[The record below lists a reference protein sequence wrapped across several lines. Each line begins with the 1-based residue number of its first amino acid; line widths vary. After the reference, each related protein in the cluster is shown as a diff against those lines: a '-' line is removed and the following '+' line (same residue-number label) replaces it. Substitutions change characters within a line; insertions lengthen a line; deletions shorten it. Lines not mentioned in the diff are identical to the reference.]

1 MASVNA
7 TPTLQVKG
15 IQEALA
21 ELNKIDPRY
30 RRQVTKDV
38 KRSGDII
45 VNEAR
50 SMVASFDNSKGNSAP
65 LSGMRR
71 GSLIKGRDVRWD
83 NAKAQK
89 GYKIKVGA
97 RATRER
103 YVNFTRT
110 DESGNQYTQ
119 QVAFGALPYRL
130 MVVQST
136 DPAAVIYDHAG
147 RNTQGTAF
155 VSNLTAQEG
164 PQPRVMEPAVERNR
178 EAVEKDVLKTIEKV
192 IDVTNRNLRT
202 RYGN

>member
-1 MASVNA
+1 MATAA
-7 TPTLQVKG
+7 TQLQIKG

-30 RRQVTKDV
+30 RRQVTKDI
-38 KRSGDII
+38 KASGAKII
-45 VNEAR
+45 SEAR
-50 SMVASFDNSKGNSAP
+50 SIVANFDNSKGNGAP

-71 GSLIKGRDVRWD
+71 GSLVKGREVRWD
-83 NAKAQK
+83 NAAAQN

-110 DESGNQYTQ
+110 DDLGNQYTQ

-130 MVVQST
+130 MVVQSL

-147 RNTQGTAF
+147 RNTQSLF
-155 VSNLTAQEG
+155 VSTLTAQEG
-164 PQPRVMEPAVERNR
+164 PQPRVIDPVVTRNRPAVE
-178 EAVEKDVLKTIEKV
+178 ADVLKTVKKV
-192 IDVTNRNLRT
+192 MDITNRNLKV

>member
-1 MASVNA
+1 MATAA
-7 TPTLQVKG
+7 TQLQIKG

-30 RRQVTKDV
+30 RRQVTKDI
-38 KRSGDII
+38 KASGSKII
-45 VNEAR
+45 SEAR
-50 SMVASFDNSKGNSAP
+50 SMVANFDNSKGNGAP

-71 GSLIKGRDVRWD
+71 GSLIKGREVRWD
-83 NAKAQK
+83 NAKAQA

-110 DESGNQYTQ
+110 DDLGNQYTE

-130 MVVQST
+130 MVVQSV

-147 RNTQGTAF
+147 RNTPNSLF
-155 VSNLTAQEG
+155 VTNLNAQEG
-164 PQPRVMEPAVERNR
+164 RQPRVIDPVVARNRPAVE
-178 EAVEKDVLKTIEKV
+178 ADVLKTVKKV
-192 IDVTNRNLRT
+192 MDITNRNLKV

>member
-1 MASVNA
+1 MAVNA
-7 TPTLQVKG
+7 TQTLQVKG

-45 VNEAR
+45 INEAR
-50 SMVASFDNSKGNSAP
+50 AMVAHFDNSKSNGAP

-71 GSLIKGRDVRWD
+71 GSLIKGRDVRW
-83 NAKAQK
+83 NTQAAQK

-103 YVNFTRT
+103 YVNFQRR
-110 DESGNQYTQ
+110 DEAGNQYTE
-119 QVAFGALPYRL
+119 QVSFGALPYRL

-155 VSNLTAQEG
+155 VTSLTAQEG
-164 PQPRVMEPAVERNR
+164 PQPRVIEPAVERNR
-178 EAVEKDVLKTIEKV
+178 EAVEKDVLKTIDKV
-192 IDVTNRNLRT
+192 MAITNRNLRT

>member
-1 MASVNA
+1 MAANA
-7 TPTLQVKG
+7 TTLQVKG

-30 RRQVTKDV
+30 RRQVTKDI
-38 KRSGDII
+38 KRSGEII
-45 VNEAR
+45 LAQAR
-50 SMVASFDNSKGNSAP
+50 SMVANFDNSKGNGAP

-83 NAKAQK
+83 TAAAQK

-103 YVNFTRT
+103 YVDFTRT
-110 DESGNQYTQ
+110 DEYGNTFTQ

-130 MVVQST
+130 MVVQSM

-147 RNTQGTAF
+147 RNTQGTVF
-155 VSNLTAQEG
+155 VANLNSQEG
-164 PQPRVMEPAVERNR
+164 PQPRVIIPAVERNR
-178 EAVEKDVLKTIEKV
+178 EAVERDVLKTVEKV
-192 IDVTNRNLRT
+192 MDVTNRNLKV

>member
-1 MASVNA
+1 MATAA
-7 TPTLQVKG
+7 TQLQIKG

-30 RRQVTKDV
+30 RRQVTKDI
-38 KRSGDII
+38 KASGSKII
-45 VNEAR
+45 SEAR
-50 SMVASFDNSKGNSAP
+50 ALVANFDNSKGNGAP

-71 GSLIKGRDVRWD
+71 GSLVKGREVRWD
-83 NAKAQK
+83 NAAAQK

-110 DESGNQYTQ
+110 DDLGNQYTQ

-136 DPAAVIYDHAG
+136 DPAAVIYDHAC
-147 RNTQGTAF
+147 RNTQSLF
-155 VSNLTAQEG
+155 VSTLTAQEG
-164 PQPRVMEPAVERNR
+164 PQPRVIDPIVTRNRPAVE
-178 EAVEKDVLKTIEKV
+178 ADVLKTVKKV
-192 IDVTNRNLRT
+192 MDITNRNLKV